1 MKPISGINTNLMIR
15 KRNLY
20 FFLITIVSSACSG
33 PAVECEITH
42 RQALP
47 GVPSAS
53 GTAVTEDQVFITGD
67 NSPWL
72 FRFNRKYEPISRISV
87 FRYTPLS
94 KGEIIPK
101 PEKPD
106 FEAMEIV
113 NNKLYLF
120 GSGSKS
126 PQRDIMVQVDVKNRN
141 KISTFSLT
149 SFYDIIRSRH
159 IPEGGEL
166 NIEAVAA
173 PKNRIYFFL
182 RGEGKVLE
190 YPVFGLFEFLENK
203 GAYPE
208 PNIYVLELPSID
220 GIKAGFSGATA
231 IPGQDKIVFTASVE
245 NTPNA
250 IDDGE
255 ILGSFTGIIDCTKL
269 KDNYSPAC
277 VLLSE
282 GDKNNTPLKIK
293 VESVSVLET
302 ASSRNLKIL
311 FVTDN
316 DTGRDSEL
324 LEALLRW

>member
-1 MKPISGINTNLMIR
+1 MKSISGI

-20 FFLITIVSSACSG
+20 FFLLSIVSSACSG
-33 PAVECEITH
+33 PSVECEITH
-42 RQALP
+42 RQTLS

-53 GTAVTEDQVFITGD
+53 GTVVTEDQVYITGD

-101 PEKPD
+101 PDKPD
-106 FEAMEIV
+106 FEAMEII

-126 PQRDIMVQVDVKNRN
+126 PQRDIMIQVNVENRN
-141 KISTFSLT
+141 RVSTFSLK

-159 IPEGGEL
+159 VPEDGEL

-173 PKNRIYFFL
+173 RNDRIYFFL
-182 RGEGKVLE
+182 RGENTVLE
-190 YPVFGLFEFLENK
+190 YPVPGFFGYLENNET
-203 GAYPE
+203 YPE
-208 PNIYVLELPSID
+208 PNVYRLELPSIN

-231 IPGQDKIVFTASVE
+231 VPGHDKIVFTASVE

-269 KDNYSPAC
+269 KENYRPAC
-277 VLLSE
+277 ALLSE
-282 GDKNNTPLKIK
+282 GGKNNIPLKIK
-293 VESVSVLET
+293 VESVSVLEA
-302 ASSRNLKIL
+302 ASSRNVKVL
-311 FVTDN
+311 FVTDK

>member
-1 MKPISGINTNLMIR
+1 MNTMIC

-33 PAVECEITH
+33 PSVECEIVH
-42 RQALP
+42 RQSLP

-53 GTAVTEDQVFITGD
+53 GTAVTEDQVYIAGD

-72 FRFNRKYEPISRISV
+72 FRFSRKYEPISRISV
-87 FRYTPLS
+87 FRYIRLS

-101 PEKPD
+101 RDKPD
-106 FEAMEIV
+106 FEAMEII
-113 NNKLYLF
+113 NNKIFLF
-120 GSGSKS
+120 GSGALS
-126 PQRDIMVQVDVKNRN
+126 PQRDIMVQVDTENRN
-141 KISTFSLT
+141 KVSTFSLKP
-149 SFYDIIRSRH
+149 FYDMIRDRH

-173 PKNRIYFFL
+173 PENRICFFL
-182 RGEGKVLE
+182 RGENKVLE
-190 YPVFGLFEFLENK
+190 YPVSGFFGFLENK

-208 PNIYVLELPSID
+208 PNVYVLELPSID
-220 GIKAGFSGATA
+220 GIKSGFSGATA
-231 IPGQDKIVFTASVE
+231 IPGQDKIIFTASVE

-269 KDNYSPAC
+269 KDSYQPAC

-282 GDKNNTPLKIK
+282 GDKANTPLKIK
-293 VESVSVLET
+293 VESVSVLDST
-302 ASSRNLKIL
+302 SPRNIKVL